1 MQHERNKLIVKLYF
15 LRSFIALSPE
25 LRQQRVT
32 LTLKTVNVLTL
43 LIYVKKVSDNVNPPK
58 KPAVRLISLLQHSYI
73 ATLSTYL
80 SLGCAVERHPLLI
93 QGKEHF
99 PLTFDIGEE
108 RG

>member
-1 MQHERNKLIVKLYF
+1 MQHKRNKLIVKLYF

-73 ATLSTYL
+73 AT
-80 SLGCAVERHPLLI
+80 
-93 QGKEHF
+93 
-99 PLTFDIGEE
+99 
-108 RG
+108 